1 VSRGTAHQARVRV
14 KHASRRQG
22 AFTTGAWG
30 VRAFWSRTV
39 VLIDFGTHGHP
50 PGAAISQEL
59 VRQAWDVLKGGIS
72 GAPIAENCMLHAH
85 ERRRFHA
92 RLKAENLGKLAHV
105 GWRIAG
111 PIRRGAHKEYVRSL
125 CDELQVLG
133 GRVAAT
139 SKLLGE
145 LIAGE
150 HVHDLKVRCCG
161 LPLPDEPF
169 EPVLGVTT
177 LRAVDA
183 EHTRLLPRRLRR
195 RGHCARRP

>member
-1 VSRGTAHQARVRV
+1 
-14 KHASRRQG
+14 
-22 AFTTGAWG
+22 
-30 VRAFWSRTV
+30 
-39 VLIDFGTHGHP
+39 
-50 PGAAISQEL
+50 
-59 VRQAWDVLKGGIS
+59 
-72 GAPIAENCMLHAH
+72 MLHAH
-85 ERRRFHA
+85 EGRRFHA
-92 RLKAENLGKLAHV
+92 RLMAENLGKLAHV

-125 CDELQVLG
+125 CDELQVFG

-183 EHTRLLPRRLRR
+183 EHTCLLPRRLRW
-195 RGHCARRP
+195 RGHCATPGSQPRFPKLLSQVPSKVSTLRFPTAARTHLDTADLPPPPHTNDSATGRHDQVA